1 MTEKEILDYNLAIIK
16 IFILLDQDF
25 CDTTK
30 LIECYTLIKTIIPH
44 EVKQGLYYSTKL
56 KSYISRAIKK
66 DYDVINLVG
75 LKDKLLLLESHY
87 SFDSYM
93 QCLESNRPLKE
104 RFYLPRRKQLFSI
117 VNDIQKLV
125 DDELDE
131 LFISM
136 PPRTGKTTLIL
147 FFVTWIIGRSSE
159 LSNLYSAYSD
169 VITSAFYDGILE
181 IINDTYTYR
190 WHDIFPSSTI
200 ASKDAKDE
208 TIDLNR
214 SKRYHSVTCR
224 SLYGTLNGA
233 CDCNGF
239 LIADDL
245 IGSIEEA
252 LNPDRLISAWQKVDN
267 NLIPRAKEQAKF
279 LWIGTR
285 WSVADPIGK
294 RINMLLSD
302 PTFSTRRYKIV
313 NRSALNENNESNFE
327 YLFGVGYSSMFYLQR
342 KASFENTDDLPSWDA
357 QYMGQPIERSGLLF
371 KSDELKYYNGTLPS
385 ETPDRIFT
393 AVDVAWG
400 GGDYV
405 SAPILYQFGKDIY
418 IPDVV
423 FNNGDKTITRPLVVN
438 KIIEHKINAVQIEKN
453 NGGDEYKEDI
463 EEMLET
469 LGYKCNITSKPAV
482 TTTKKEI
489 RIFDRAPEIRNFYF
503 LEKGKRHAEYNKF
516 MENLCTFTMVGKNKH
531 DDAPDS
537 LSQACDMMDTAS
549 VKVEVI
555 KRKF

>member
-16 IFILLDQDF
+16 IFIFLDKDF

-30 LIECYTLIKTIIPH
+30 LTECYTLIKTVIPH

-56 KSYISRAIKK
+56 KSYISQAIKK
-66 DYDVINLVG
+66 DYDVIALVG
-75 LKDKLLLLESHY
+75 LKDKVLLLESHY

-117 VNDIQKLV
+117 VSDIQKLV

-147 FFVTWIIGRSSE
+147 FFATWIIGRSSE

-181 IINDTYTYR
+181 IINDSYTYR
-190 WHDIFPSSTI
+190 WHDIFPSATI
-200 ASKDAKDE
+200 ASKDAKEE
-208 TIDLNR
+208 TIDVNR

-233 CDCNGF
+233 CDCDGY

-294 RINMLLSD
+294 RITMLLND
-302 PTFSTRRYKIV
+302 PTFASRRYKIV

-327 YLFGVGYSSMFYLQR
+327 YLFGVGYSSTFYLQR

-385 ETPDRIFT
+385 DTPDRIFT

-405 SAPILYQFGKDIY
+405 SAPILYQFGNDIY

-423 FNNGDKTITRPLVVN
+423 FNNGDKTITRPLIVK
-438 KIIEHKINAVQIEKN
+438 KIIDHKINAVQIEKN

-463 EEMLET
+463 EEMLEKA
-469 LGYKCNITSKPAV
+469 GYKCNITSKPAV

-555 KRKF
+555 RRKF